1 MNMFEGYK
9 ASSEI
14 KTLRRIQNKM
24 AYMGYLMLCK

>member
-14 KTLRRIQNKM
+14 KTLEDTKQDGLHGIP
-24 AYMGYLMLCK
+24 YVV